1 MRLPR
6 ILNQCHPIPGFVYGQ
21 ASFAEDEQA
30 VLLIPVRPRKRSA
43 AICSGCHQPAP
54 GYDQSPTPRR
64 FEFIGF
70 WGYLVFLVYCMR
82 RVNCKQCG
90 VLVEEVPWGMGKHA
104 STKVHM
110 HFLGHWARKL
120 SWKET
125 AEEFRTSWDK
135 VHDAVEYL
143 VTWGLEHRVLGAI
156 RAIGVDEIQR
166 GKGHK
171 YLTLVY
177 QIDLGCTRL
186 LWIGK
191 ERTVKTFKE
200 FFAMIGPEVSAKIEF
215 VCSDMWKPYLG
226 VIREKCSQALNI
238 LDRFHIVAKVNKALD
253 DIRSAEARR
262 MKGDGY
268 EPVLTKSRWCLL
280 KRPANLTANQKVKLK
295 DLVRYNLQSVRAYL
309 LKEDFQQLW
318 NYNSTAWAAK
328 FLDQWCRQVMRSQI
342 EPMKKVARTLRA
354 HRELI
359 LNYFRARKEFSS
371 GVIEGLNNKAKVTMR
386 KSYGFR
392 TFRVT
397 ELALYH
403 SLGKLRELSV
413 SLRKEGWLTYFWEES
428 PRIRRTEVRPTPR
441 RRAISDLLTPARCS
455 FRISAV
461 CRAAVAGR
469 PNLLPFSRAWA
480 RPARVRSRSI
490 SRSNSAKMASRP
502 AIARPAGVVRSSAS
516 VSETKPTPRC
526 SRS

>member
-1 MRLPR
+1 
-6 ILNQCHPIPGFVYGQ
+6 
-21 ASFAEDEQA
+21 
-30 VLLIPVRPRKRSA
+30 
-43 AICSGCHQPAP
+43 
-54 GYDQSPTPRR
+54 
-64 FEFIGF
+64 
-70 WGYLVFLVYCMR
+70 
-82 RVNCKQCG
+82 
-90 VLVEEVPWGMGKHA
+90 MGKHS

-135 VHDAVEYL
+135 VHDAVAYL
-143 VTWGLEHRVLGAI
+143 VAWGLEHRVLGPI
-156 RAIGVDEIQR
+156 RAIGVDEIQY

-191 ERTVKTFKE
+191 ERTVKTFRE
-200 FFAMIGPEVSAKIEF
+200 FFALIGPEVSAKIEF

-253 DIRSAEARR
+253 DVRAAEARR

-280 KRPANLTANQKVKLK
+280 KRPENLTGNQKVKLK

-318 NYNSTAWAAK
+318 NYQSTAWAAK
-328 FLDQWCRQVMRSQI
+328 FLDQWCRQVMRSRI
-342 EPMKKVARTLRA
+342 EPMKKVATTLRA

-403 SLGKLRELSV
+403 SLGKLPEPELTH
-413 SLRKEGWLTYFWEES
+413 RF
-428 PRIRRTEVRPTPR
+428 
-441 RRAISDLLTPARCS
+441 
-455 FRISAV
+455 F
-461 CRAAVAGR
+461 
-469 PNLLPFSRAWA
+469 
-480 RPARVRSRSI
+480 
-490 SRSNSAKMASRP
+490 
-502 AIARPAGVVRSSAS
+502 
-516 VSETKPTPRC
+516 
-526 SRS
+526 